1 MGEARG
7 GPEGVWTASSSTAE
21 KVGPWRGWGSQRESR
36 PGFAPHKGDPLPCS
50 LSQGGGPPGQE
61 KPGSQLEARRLPRTR
76 GEGPEGYL
84 LLQTLS
90 GLSEAI
96 NSPGPSPQSS
106 GQSLGKMGNHKGCKD
121 PISLLWLKHC
131 SSSFAIADITR
142 SLFYKCRGP
151 WIEQYPILPWRG
163 GLGSR
168 TSSRTSSLEP
178 SHSSGASAATYPHLG
193 ISRKNNF

>member
-50 LSQGGGPPGQE
+50 LS
-61 KPGSQLEARRLPRTR
+61 R
-76 GEGPEGYL
+76 GEGPQVQRSLDHSWKPGAFPGPGGGARGVFAPPNPVWVVRSHQL
-84 LLQTLS
+84 
-90 GLSEAI
+90 
-96 NSPGPSPQSS
+96 PGPSPRSS
-106 GQSLGKMGNHKGCKD
+106 GQSLGKVGNHKGCKD
-121 PISLLWLKHC
+121 PISLLWLKLS

-151 WIEQYPILPWRG
+151 WIEQYPILPSRG
-163 GLGSR
+163 GPGSR

-178 SHSSGASAATYPHLG
+178 SHSSGGPAATYPHLG

>member
-1 MGEARG
+1 MGGLRESGQLPPAQQKRWDPGGGGAVSGNPDQVLHLTKETPSLAPSARG
-7 GPEGVWTASSSTAE
+7 EGPQ
-21 KVGPWRGWGSQRESR
+21 VGR
-36 PGFAPHKGDPLPCS
+36 S
-50 LSQGGGPPGQE
+50 LDHSW
-61 KPGSQLEARRLPRTR
+61 KPGAFPGPG

-163 GLGSR
+163 GPGSR

-178 SHSSGASAATYPHLG
+178 SHSSGAPAATYPHLG

>member
-1 MGEARG
+1 MLPQPGGRAPRSGEA
-7 GPEGVWTASSSTAE
+7 WITA
-21 KVGPWRGWGSQRESR
+21 GSQ
-36 PGFAPHKGDPLPCS
+36 AP
-50 LSQGGGPPGQE
+50 SQD
-61 KPGSQLEARRLPRTR
+61 R
-76 GEGPEGYL
+76 GEGPEGYM

-131 SSSFAIADITR
+131 SSSFARADITR

-151 WIEQYPILPWRG
+151 WIEQYPVLPSRG
-163 GLGSR
+163 GPGSR
-168 TSSRTSSLEP
+168 ASSRTSSLEP
-178 SHSSGASAATYPHLG
+178 STHLG
-193 ISRKNNF
+193 LLQPPTHTLAFPGRITSEARATSFEGEEDSQEVQLRMGARVIWPSFLPKAGIP